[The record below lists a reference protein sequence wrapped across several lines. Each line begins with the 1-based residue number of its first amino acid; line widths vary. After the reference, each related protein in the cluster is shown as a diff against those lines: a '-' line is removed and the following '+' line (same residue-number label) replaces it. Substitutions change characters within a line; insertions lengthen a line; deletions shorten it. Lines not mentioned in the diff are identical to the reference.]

1 MKYFYIMHIK
11 YIYICYIPISM
22 DSYNIWYHFYESQ
35 TTDQLIK
42 MILGWIII
50 QNVAE
55 IWIVS
60 CVILFEY

>member
-1 MKYFYIMHIK
+1 
-11 YIYICYIPISM
+11 M

-42 MILGWIII
+42 MTLGWIII

-60 CVILFEY
+60 CVMKIIFSQDNKNKREIVNKLNK